1 MKKIICIFFTFI
13 VALSTVLFFNSEKSI
28 YGDGLEYLAMSVS
41 FKNHFSP
48 VRTISDRNEVKTIL
62 AQNIKFTINDNALN
76 GGYFKL
82 PERRGGGNALTTF
95 GLIHCLLAHS

>member
-1 MKKIICIFFTFI
+1 MKKIICVFFTFI
-13 VALSTVLFFNSEKSI
+13 VALSTVLFFNSEKNI
-28 YGDGLEYLAMSVS
+28 YGDGLEYIAMSVS

-62 AQNIKFTINDNALN
+62 AKNIRFTINDDALN

-82 PERRGGGNALTTF
+82 PERRGGGGMLLPLLGLLTA
-95 GLIHCLLAHS
+95 C